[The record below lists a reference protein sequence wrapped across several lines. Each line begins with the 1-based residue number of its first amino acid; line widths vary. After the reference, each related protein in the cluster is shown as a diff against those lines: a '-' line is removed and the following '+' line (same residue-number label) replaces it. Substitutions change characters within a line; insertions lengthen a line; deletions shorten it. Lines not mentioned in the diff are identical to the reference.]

1 MKNNLKKYLLVAL
14 MAAVISIIAPIS
26 IVIPLSPVPISLG
39 TFIILLN
46 VFVLGGKYGTISTL
60 IYILLGFIGL
70 PVFTGWTG
78 GVSKVLGPTGGY
90 IIGYIWLPFVTGLF
104 VDKYYSNVALCF
116 VGMIIGTLL
125 LYIFGT
131 IWLANVTHMTFNEA
145 LLAGVVPFIVG
156 DIVKM
161 VLASILG
168 RTIRE
173 KLIKANL
180 L

>member
-1 MKNNLKKYLLVAL
+1 
-14 MAAVISIIAPIS
+14 
-26 IVIPLSPVPISLG
+26 
-39 TFIILLN
+39 
-46 VFVLGGKYGTISTL
+46 
-60 IYILLGFIGL
+60 
-70 PVFTGWTG
+70 
-78 GVSKVLGPTGGY
+78 
-90 IIGYIWLPFVTGLF
+90 
-104 VDKYYSNVALCF
+104 
-116 VGMIIGTLL
+116 MIIGTLL

>member
-90 IIGYIWLPFVTGLF
+90 IIGYIWLSFVTGLF
-104 VDKYYSNVALCF
+104 VDKHYSNVALCF

-131 IWLANVTHMTFNEA
+131 IWLANVTHMTFIEA
-145 LLAGVVPFIVG
+145 LFAGVVPFIVG

-161 VLASILG
+161 VLASIIG

>member
-1 MKNNLKKYLLVAL
+1 

-90 IIGYIWLPFVTGLF
+90 IIGYI
-104 VDKYYSNVALCF
+104 
-116 VGMIIGTLL
+116 
-125 LYIFGT
+125 
-131 IWLANVTHMTFNEA
+131 LA
-145 LLAGVVPFIVG
+145 FICHRF
-156 DIVKM
+156 IC
-161 VLASILG
+161 
-168 RTIRE
+168 R
-173 KLIKANL
+173 
-180 L
+180 